1 MDAFPK
7 ADIPPVLTDNQWARA
22 FIGGGRGL
30 HAETASPS
38 LMVILKSVLGD
49 FTNVILIVLSTVNLQ
64 FQCQFVAISLGQF
77 SELWQLMS
85 MGTVWSTC
93 S

>member
-22 FIGGGRGL
+22 FIGRGRGL
-30 HAETASPS
+30 HAETVSPS

-49 FTNVILIVLSTVNLQ
+49 LTNVILIVLSTVNLLPASICCH
-64 FQCQFVAISLGQF
+64 FFRPVLRIVAAYVHGYSLVN
-77 SELWQLMS
+77 M
-85 MGTVWSTC
+85 
-93 S
+93 